1 MRWISLMLLFI
12 ATLIVYADQIVI
24 GFAAEP
30 LMKEF
35 SLNASQWGMV
45 GSSFFIL
52 YIITSL
58 IGGTWSDRIGTT
70 RMLFVVL
77 AGVSIIQFGS
87 IAIVGFSMLITYR
100 ILLGALEGPFYPS
113 GLSHISQI
121 FPENLRGL
129 AMSVMI
135 AGGSIGGVVCAPILV
150 SLIEN
155 IGWRWTFVSL
165 GFVSLTV
172 LMIWA
177 LVNRYEKNNQKDR
190 RTQAPKLKWKDIAPV
205 LRNPA
210 CFLTIA
216 LSASSYWLITWMALW
231 APVYLTKVVKLAPM
245 QMAFAISGTG
255 IASIVLV
262 LLISFFSDY
271 VFKKTKSYRKARVW
285 VAGISSLIGGL
296 ALASIPLVGNLFL
309 WIVVALCVAKGFNF
323 VNISMSAQIMIRL
336 MPERAGFMTSIL
348 SLGNNV
354 SQLIA
359 PLVTGL
365 LVQAAGANL
374 ALGFHYSIYVMVGLF
389 VTIAI
394 FTLLLVKPDNLKEHA
409 TSETIAM

>member
-1 MRWISLMLLFI
+1 MRWISLILIFLT
-12 ATLIVYADQIVI
+12 TLIIYADKIVI

-35 SLNASQWGMV
+35 SLNASQWGLV
-45 GSSFFIL
+45 GSSFFVL
-52 YIITSL
+52 YIITSF
-58 IGGTWSDRIGTT
+58 IGGTWSDRLGTT
-70 RMLFVVL
+70 RMLFIVL
-77 AGVSIIQFGS
+77 AGVSIIQFGA
-87 IAIVGFSMLITYR
+87 IAIAGFSMLIVYR
-100 ILLGALEGPFYPS
+100 ILLGALEGPYYPT

-135 AGGSIGGVVCAPILV
+135 AGGSIGGIVCAPILV

-155 IGWRWTFVSL
+155 VGWRWTFVSL
-165 GFVSLTV
+165 GFVSLMV

-177 LVNRYEKNNQKDR
+177 LVNRYDKKKQKVSR
-190 RTQAPKLKWKDIAPV
+190 NEAPKLKWKDIAPV

-262 LLISFFSDY
+262 LLISSFSDFI
-271 VFKKTKSYRKARVW
+271 FKKTESYRKARVW
-285 VAGISSLIGGL
+285 VAGISTLIGGL
-296 ALASIPLVGNLFL
+296 ALASIPLLGNSFI
-309 WIVVALCVAKGFNF
+309 WIVVALCVAKGVTY
-323 VNISMSAQIMIRL
+323 VNVSMSAQVMINL

-354 SQLIA
+354 TQLAA
-359 PLVTGL
+359 PIVTGL
-365 LVQAAGANL
+365 LVQAAGSNL
-374 ALGFHYSIYVMVGLF
+374 ARGFHYSIYVMVGLF
-389 VTIAI
+389 VIIAI
-394 FTLLLVKPDNLKEHA
+394 LTLLFVKPDNVKEN
-409 TSETIAM
+409 TTPERIAM